1 MFAANLAGVGKPSE
15 ASEAFLCEE
24 WTMPEPGNER
34 LSLKKNFVIIIQED
48 VNSSKRNCF

>member
-24 WTMPEPGNER
+24 WTMPEPGKER
-34 LSLKKNFVIIIQED
+34 LTLKKWSIIIIFQEAVD
-48 VNSSKRNCF
+48 G